1 MLLAYAQ
8 LKKMSYHSQVQTP
21 AEISHP
27 LTLLSRLIRKK
38 SSQRKM
44 GTRYFLVVSLSL
56 SHAREQY
63 YIIGE
68 TLVLYL
74 TTTVSMC
81 WYSALDIT
89 SLHKLLLIC
98 QKYNAV
104 LFIIVTV
111 GFLNNYTIKV
121 LYLFFN
127 GYGKL
132 NLSLKSI
139 LTVVTLGETS
149 GVRFHLLLTKLFFCP
164 VT

>member
-1 MLLAYAQ
+1 MHNW
-8 LKKMSYHSQVQTP
+8 KKCPITGQVQTP
-21 AEISHP
+21 AQISHP
-27 LTLLSRLIRKK
+27 LTLLLSLLIRKK

-44 GTRYFLVVSLSL
+44 STRYFLVVSLSL
-56 SHAREQY
+56 MHASSTV
-63 YIIGE
+63 IGE

-89 SLHKLLLIC
+89 SLHKLLLLC
-98 QKYNAV
+98 QKYYTV

-121 LYLFFN
+121 LFLFFN
-127 GYGKL
+127 GRGKL

-139 LTVVTLGETS
+139 LIIVTLGETS
-149 GVRFHLLLTKLFFCP
+149 GVRFHLFLTILFYC
-164 VT
+164 TIR